1 MALNK
6 ENHIKISSSELPLHC
21 PLEEYDDYD
30 GHPRVFLEIV
40 GKETPCPYCGT
51 IYELTDLDE

>member
-1 MALNK
+1 MALNTEK
-6 ENHIKISSSELPLHC
+6 YIKITSKDLPLQC

>member
-6 ENHIKISSSELPLHC
+6 EKHIKISSSELPLHC

-51 IYELTDLDE
+51 IYELIDFDE

>member
-6 ENHIKISSSELPLHC
+6 EKHIKISSSELPLHC

-40 GKETPCPYCGT
+40 GKETPCPYC
-51 IYELTDLDE
+51 LTDLDE

>member
-6 ENHIKISSSELPLHC
+6 EKHIVITVEDFPLHC
-21 PLEEYDDYD
+21 PMEEYDDYD
-30 GHPRVFLEIV
+30 GHPRVFLEIS

-51 IYELTDLDE
+51 IYELKDFDE

>member
-6 ENHIKISSSELPLHC
+6 EKHIKISSSELPLHC
-21 PLEEYDDYD
+21 QLEEYDDYD

>member
-6 ENHIKISSSELPLHC
+6 EKHIKISSSELPLHC

-51 IYELTDLDE
+51 R

>member
-6 ENHIKISSSELPLHC
+6 EKHIKISSSELPLHC

-40 GKETPCPYCGT
+40 GKETPCPYCVT
-51 IYELTDLDE
+51 IYELKDLDE

>member
-6 ENHIKISSSELPLHC
+6 EKHIKISSSELPLHC

-40 GKETPCPYCGT
+40 GKETPCPYWGT

>member
-6 ENHIKISSSELPLHC
+6 EKHIKITSDELPLHC

-30 GHPRVFLEIV
+30 GHPRVFLEII
-40 GKETPCPYCGT
+40 GKETPCSYCGT
-51 IYELTDLDE
+51 TYELKDFDE